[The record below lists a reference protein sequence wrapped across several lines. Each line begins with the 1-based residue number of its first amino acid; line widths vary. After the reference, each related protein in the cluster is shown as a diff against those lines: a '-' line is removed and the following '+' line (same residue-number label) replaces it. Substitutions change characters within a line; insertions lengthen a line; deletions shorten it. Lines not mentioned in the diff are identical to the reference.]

1 MLHMKTGLTS
11 VTFRQKSPEE
21 IIALAKEAGLTG
33 IEWGGDIHVPAGDTK
48 TASGIGRKT
57 REAGLAV
64 LSYGSYYRGDEGED
78 VAPVL
83 ASAKALGAPVI
94 RIWAGR
100 KPLEESSPEEVKALA
115 GRIREA
121 AEMAQEEGMDLALE
135 YHRGTATQT
144 VSGALELLKEIRACN
159 VSCYWQPD
167 PELTKEE
174 HLAEIDALLPF
185 LSNIHVFSWT
195 KESLRLPLAAGE
207 DCWLSYLNRIRE
219 GGKNRALILEFVKDD
234 SPEQFRADAGSL
246 KEWAARLGL

>member
-48 TASGIGRKT
+48 TASEIGRKT
-57 REAGLAV
+57 REASLAV
-64 LSYGSYYRGDEGED
+64 LSYGSYYRGDEGENF
-78 VAPVL
+78 APVL

-159 VSCYWQPD
+159 VSCYWQPN

>member
-48 TASGIGRKT
+48 TASEIGRKT

-100 KPLEESSPEEVKALA
+100 KPLEESSPEEVKALV

-159 VSCYWQPD
+159 VSCYWQPN

>member
-159 VSCYWQPD
+159 VSCYWQPN

-234 SPEQFRADAGSL
+234 SPEQFRADAKSL